1 MNVKELLEEGAD
13 GTYIA
18 HLFQMERY
26 AWMAL
31 SYDMAL
37 AVDMDGCI
45 QAANSAWHRSSGHW
59 PEELRGQY
67 LLEFMEFSDRERALA
82 HFQSLITSDTVTTT
96 FDFRFRCADG
106 RYKRFNWNVLYS
118 PDSELYYCIVKDLS
132 DVHDLRHAAYHDT
145 LTGLPNRLY
154 LTDQLEGLIA
164 DAKENGH
171 VLSVF
176 FLDLDGFKQVN
187 DTLGHQ
193 AGDLLLQTVADR
205 LLRCVS
211 RSDCC
216 IRLGGDEFVLLESW
230 PCAEHDALRM
240 AADIIQAVNQPV
252 SIGGTEAHVGASIG
266 IALAPAHADSP
277 AALLELADQAM
288 YRAKKSGKNRS
299 VLAGDANTCP
309 PPPELLDLLADLPD
323 DQPLDEAAPKG

>member
-18 HLFQMERY
+18 HLFQIERY

-37 AVDMDGCI
+37 AVDIDGCI
-45 QAANSAWHRSSGHW
+45 QASNAAWHRSSGHW

-67 LLEFMEFSDRERALA
+67 MIEFMEFSDRERALA
-82 HFQSLITSDTVTTT
+82 QFQSLITSDTATTT
-96 FDFRFRCADG
+96 FDFRFRCAG
-106 RYKRFNWNVLYS
+106 GAYKRFNWNVLYS
-118 PDSELYYCIVKDLS
+118 PDNELFYCIVKDLS
-132 DVHDLRHAAYHDT
+132 EVHDLRHAAYHDT

-154 LTDQLEGLIA
+154 LTDQLPGLIA
-164 DAKENGH
+164 SAEEH
-171 VLSVF
+171 SHILSLF

-205 LLRCVS
+205 LKQCISRQEACV
-211 RSDCC
+211 
-216 IRLGGDEFVLLESW
+216 RLGGDEFVLMETW
-230 PCAEHDALRM
+230 PCSCHEAERLAGE
-240 AADIIQAVNQPV
+240 IIEAVNRPV
-252 SIGGTEAHVGASIG
+252 AIGGTEAHVGASIG
-266 IALAPAHADSP
+266 IALAPAHADNP

-288 YRAKKSGKNRS
+288 YRAKKGGKNRF
-299 VLAGDANTCP
+299 VMAGDAEICGAP
-309 PPPELLDLLADLPD
+309 AAMLGEIADDPALDA
-323 DQPLDEAAPKG
+323 AAPKG